1 MGQQKTFI
9 GLHCQVLNKALNL
22 RMCSMQ
28 WKCLMQE
35 HWINPFSSRVQRLLS
50 WLAVLASLENN
61 LRVLK
66 NEVALYK
73 NVLFPV
79 LCSACAP
86 CAWHLAFFEACLLG
100 NMLMSFKFKDIYC
113 LNGCIGTSTN
123 HINPTLLSWRSG
135 LVCCCEKPTMAGS
148 KSIFFP
154 LVQDAY
160 LYV

>member
-86 CAWHLAFFEACLLG
+86 CAWHLAFFEACLL
-100 NMLMSFKFKDIYC
+100 
-113 LNGCIGTSTN
+113 
-123 HINPTLLSWRSG
+123 
-135 LVCCCEKPTMAGS
+135 
-148 KSIFFP
+148 
-154 LVQDAY
+154 DAY